1 MHEFIAALRQLHRP
15 LVSLAA
21 AILVVQAL
29 VAGLA
34 SGDTAARIATFGA
47 DAVICHG
54 NGQEQG
60 QGERQ
65 DGSAPAGTAAHA
77 CCTFCTN
84 AGPVTLTAGVVVLDH
99 LTPAERIAR
108 ADNPGDVRLS
118 GRSIRA
124 GPSQAPP
131 TA

>member
-1 MHEFIAALRQLHRP
+1 MHEFIAALRQSRRP
-15 LVSLAA
+15 LVALAA
-21 AILVVQAL
+21 AILLMQTL

-54 NGQEQG
+54 NGEG
-60 QGERQ
+60 
-65 DGSAPAGTAAHA
+65 GSTPAGKAAHD

-84 AGPVTLTAGVVVLDH
+84 PGPVALSADTPVLDR
-99 LTPAERIAR
+99 LTPAYRIAQ
-108 ADNPGDVRLS
+108 ADHVSDVRPL
-118 GRSIRA
+118 RRAVRA

-131 TA
+131 TIA

>member
-1 MHEFIAALRQLHRP
+1 MREVLVHEFIAALRQSQRP
-15 LVSLAA
+15 LVLLAA
-21 AILVVQAL
+21 AILLVQAL

-54 NGQEQG
+54 NGE
-60 QGERQ
+60 
-65 DGSAPAGTAAHA
+65 DGSTPVGKAAHD

-84 AGPVTLTAGVVVLDH
+84 PGPVALSADTPVFDR
-99 LTPAERIAR
+99 LTPAHRIAQAGYFGDIRPLRR
-108 ADNPGDVRLS
+108 A
-118 GRSIRA
+118 IRA

-131 TA
+131 TVA